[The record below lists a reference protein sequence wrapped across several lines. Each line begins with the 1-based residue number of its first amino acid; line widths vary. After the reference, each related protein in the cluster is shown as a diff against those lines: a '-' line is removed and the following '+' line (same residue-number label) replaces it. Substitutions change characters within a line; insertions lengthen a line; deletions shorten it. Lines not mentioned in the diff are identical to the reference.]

1 VEGVVLTEE
10 EVAQAVVDDIEEM
23 LDRDDLTDEEFL
35 AEVRRRLLMPDALII
50 LAHPVGGVQ

>member
-1 VEGVVLTEE
+1 MLTEE